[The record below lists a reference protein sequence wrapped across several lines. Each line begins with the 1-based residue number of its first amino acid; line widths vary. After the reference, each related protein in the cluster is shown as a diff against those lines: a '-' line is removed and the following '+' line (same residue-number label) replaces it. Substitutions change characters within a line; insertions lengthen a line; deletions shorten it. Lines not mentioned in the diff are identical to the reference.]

1 MKISYFIMFICIFSL
16 LGYPVFGLQFQK
28 IDDINLVKLGNPR
41 FTLFGY
47 VTNAKNGSNISGAK
61 ITMFLEDV
69 VDETTFSNNSGYYEI
84 NFDIRAYGAY
94 IPVTASKENYKDS
107 QITIE
112 AYDRN
117 NPFYYNFSLTPKKS
131 INLLDIL
138 EDNNLKIEMDLYYFI
153 KYFFWTICVEK
164 WFEELEKILIR
175 KNLGRQ
181 G

>member
-1 MKISYFIMFICIFSL
+1 MKISYFILFVCIFILSS
-16 LGYPVFGLQFQK
+16 YPVLGLQFQK

-47 VTNAKNGSNISGAK
+47 VTNSKNGNNISGAK

-131 INLLDIL
+131 IDIL
-138 EDNNLKIEMDLYYFI
+138 NNLGDINLENNHILFKQI
-153 KYFFWTICVEK
+153 FF
-164 WFEELEKILIR
+164 L
-175 KNLGRQ
+175 KNKC
-181 G
+181 